1 MTRTVHIVPSDDGG
15 EKLTIE
21 VEARKGRTFEAT
33 VPRDIQPLELS
44 GFLEQ
49 IRQVVTRRWRGET
62 PA

>member
-1 MTRTVHIVPSDDGG
+1 MTRTLHIVPSDDG
-15 EKLTIE
+15 EKLTIKVE
-21 VEARKGRTFEAT
+21 VRRGRILEAT